1 MLCLYEIL
9 YVLIT
14 YDIIIVS
21 IVIMFLHS
29 VSFKSFLVHF
39 IAAFAV
45 GQNVQLDLV
54 VAPNRLFF
62 VEQEFKRLLV
72 QALRSKK
79 KHGNFQYY
87 GPFFML
93 GLRLNRLHVNASLL
107 SKSSLF

>member
-1 MLCLYEIL
+1 M
-9 YVLIT
+9 
-14 YDIIIVS
+14 
-21 IVIMFLHS
+21 
-29 VSFKSFLVHF
+29 
-39 IAAFAV
+39 
-45 GQNVQLDLV
+45 QLV

-93 GLRLNRLHVNASLL
+93 GLRFNRLHVNPSLL
-107 SKSSLF
+107 SKSSLFDIKWSIESLSTIHIWSYPG